1 MWSMEDCTEMV
12 RAYTGMTR
20 IVPPC
25 TKNTPT
31 EPMRDVYT
39 WFFIGSVLF
48 VSKLRSPKTACLHGL
63 YHKEPSPTAFLCFVS
78 LNV

>member
-12 RAYTGMTR
+12 RADTGMTR

-39 WFFIGSVLF
+39 
-48 VSKLRSPKTACLHGL
+48 
-63 YHKEPSPTAFLCFVS
+63 
-78 LNV
+78 